1 MRAVALA
8 FAVFVLAL
16 FLAAC
21 ATAQAFTANGVTPAS
36 TSTTSASPGSP
47 DWEHPD
53 RSCKVDADCQA
64 KNVGNCCGVHR
75 ECVNKDA
82 PTDPAKVKA
91 LCSQD
96 RRAGVCSTR
105 YIGECSCSQ
114 GQCHVPAPA
123 TTPKFP

>member
-1 MRAVALA
+1 MRAIALA

-16 FLAAC
+16 LLAAC
-21 ATAQAFTANGVTPAS
+21 ATAQASTANGVTPAS

-82 PTDPAKVKA
+82 PIDPAKVKA
-91 LCSQD
+91 LCGQD
-96 RRAGVCSTR
+96 HRAGVCSTR
-105 YIGECSCSQ
+105 YIGACSCSQ
-114 GQCHVPAPA
+114 GQCQVAAPA
-123 TTPKFP
+123 TTPKLP